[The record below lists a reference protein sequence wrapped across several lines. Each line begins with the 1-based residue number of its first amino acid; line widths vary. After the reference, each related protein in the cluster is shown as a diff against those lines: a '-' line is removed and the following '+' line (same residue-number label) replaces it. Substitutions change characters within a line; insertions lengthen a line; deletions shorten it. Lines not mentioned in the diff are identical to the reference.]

1 MGMGL
6 LACGKEHIDKES
18 EINVYKEEYTPEKKH
33 REDPLELKKG
43 DSEIEVDVKA
53 TSGEF
58 KVTFLDKDN
67 ESLSYD
73 EYKVKAGDNAHD
85 IIPLDPD
92 TLEDNWVLV
101 MEKNEDTDASLK
113 YVMKWEY
120 PKVCVNLQ
128 TDVR

>member
-1 MGMGL
+1 ML
-6 LACGKEHIDKES
+6 LIVQNLCRDCQ
-18 EINVYKEEYTPEKKH
+18 INVFKEYYTPEKKH
-33 REDPLELKKG
+33 REDPLELEKG

-53 TSGEF
+53 TSGQF

-67 ESLSYD
+67 KSLSYA
-73 EYKVKAGDNAHD
+73 YTVKAGDNVHD

-113 YVMKWEY
+113 YVMK
-120 PKVCVNLQ
+120 
-128 TDVR
+128 

>member
-1 MGMGL
+1 MKKKAIIILAVACMGMGL

-18 EINVYKEEYTPEKKH
+18 EINVYKEDYTPEKKH

-67 ESLSYD
+67 ESLSY

-101 MEKNEDTDASLK
+101 MEKK
-113 YVMKWEY
+113 
-120 PKVCVNLQ
+120 
-128 TDVR
+128 

>member
-1 MGMGL
+1 MKKKAIIILAVACMGMGL

-18 EINVYKEEYTPEKKH
+18 EINVYKE
-33 REDPLELKKG
+33 G
-43 DSEIEVDVKA
+43 DSEIEVNVKA

-67 ESLSYD
+67 ESLSY

-101 MEKNEDTDASLK
+101 MEK
-113 YVMKWEY
+113 MRIQM
-120 PKVCVNLQ
+120 P
-128 TDVR
+128 R

>member
-18 EINVYKEEYTPEKKH
+18 EINVYKEEYTPEKKN

-101 MEKNEDTDASLK
+101 MEKKNEDTDALSLK
-113 YVMKWEY
+113 YVMK
-120 PKVCVNLQ
+120 
-128 TDVR
+128 

>member
-1 MGMGL
+1 MKKKAIIILAVACMGMGL

-18 EINVYKEEYTPEKKH
+18 EINVYKEDYTPEKKH

-53 TSGEF
+53 TSGQF

-67 ESLSYD
+67 KSLSY

-113 YVMKWEY
+113 YVIK
-120 PKVCVNLQ
+120 
-128 TDVR
+128 